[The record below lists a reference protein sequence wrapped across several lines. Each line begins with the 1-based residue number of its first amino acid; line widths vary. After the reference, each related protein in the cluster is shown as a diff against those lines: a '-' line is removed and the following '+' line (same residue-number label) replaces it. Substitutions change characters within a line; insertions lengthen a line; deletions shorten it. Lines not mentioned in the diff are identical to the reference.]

1 MTTLHRGA
9 TPGRC
14 AGLTLIELMTVVA
27 IVGILAA
34 IAFPSYLDH
43 VIKAGRAEARTGL
56 LACAA
61 VQERRMTESN
71 SYYANGCRAE
81 SESGL
86 YNITVETPDTCKRT
100 IDSVDLY
107 SCFLAKATPST
118 TKGQTRDAL
127 CQVLTIDELG
137 RKLAQDRGGNVSH
150 LCW

>member
-1 MTTLHRGA
+1 MNTLHRGA
-9 TPGRC
+9 TLGRC
-14 AGLTLIELMTVVA
+14 AGLTFIEVMTVVA
-27 IVGILAA
+27 IVGIFAA

-71 SYYANGCRAE
+71 SYFSNGCRAE

-86 YNITVETPDTCKRT
+86 YIITVETPETCKRT

-107 SCFLAKATPST
+107 TCFLAKANPTA
-118 TKGQTRDAL
+118 TKGQTRDSP
-127 CQVLTIDELG
+127 CQVLTIDEVG
-137 RKLAQDRGGNVSH
+137 RKLAQDRGGNISNV
-150 LCW
+150 CW